1 MKVSHKSVYSSYIA
15 NNIPDI
21 SSYMPMSNSGVTG
34 IAAIQLDHRL
44 QIQLSDQF
52 LRSLLDND
60 RSWSLSNND
69 LSWSLLNNGH
79 LWSLLNNGH
88 LWSLSNNDCLWSLLN
103 NGRSWSLLNDDHSWS
118 LLEVQNNPNKVQKQ
132 SYFVI
137 MKNLINVLFSIFKEY
152 VCCSFQQA
160 SAHFLWSFYFGR
172 PGFSRHIRYLILVLR
187 RFCLFKHDFKAL
199 LIKNFCYDTIFNY
212 LFFPMAYPM
221 QALIIFNIFS
231 NLINPILAEWPAY
244 KPVNVSNCTSTTYSA
259 CIGGGKQYPLLKFE
273 TIKPFLHTSCT
284 SKPIEPDIAMFSY
297 VDHIPLDA
305 LNSSLLADGGI
316 ACLLPLRI
324 LEGHCSLAQAKH
336 IAKVHNLPKFA

>member
-79 LWSLLNNGH
+79 LWSLLNN
-88 LWSLSNNDCLWSLLN
+88 
-103 NGRSWSLLNDDHSWS
+103 DHSWS

-199 LIKNFCYDTIFNY
+199 LIKNFC
-212 LFFPMAYPM
+212 
-221 QALIIFNIFS
+221 
-231 NLINPILAEWPAY
+231 
-244 KPVNVSNCTSTTYSA
+244 
-259 CIGGGKQYPLLKFE
+259 
-273 TIKPFLHTSCT
+273 
-284 SKPIEPDIAMFSY
+284 
-297 VDHIPLDA
+297 
-305 LNSSLLADGGI
+305 
-316 ACLLPLRI
+316 
-324 LEGHCSLAQAKH
+324 
-336 IAKVHNLPKFA
+336 